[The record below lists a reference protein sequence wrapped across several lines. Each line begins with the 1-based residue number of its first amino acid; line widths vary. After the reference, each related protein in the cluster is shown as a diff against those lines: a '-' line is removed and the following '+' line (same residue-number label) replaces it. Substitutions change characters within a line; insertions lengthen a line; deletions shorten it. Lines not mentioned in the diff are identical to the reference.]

1 MTDVLIRR
9 GDLDYT
15 PRRETSGELS
25 IDDTLIL
32 NLSFQDY
39 EEMSFC

>member
-9 GDLDYT
+9 GSLDYT
-15 PRRETSGELS
+15 PRRETSGEVS
-25 IDDTLIL
+25 IADTLIL

-39 EEMSFC
+39 KEISLC